1 MVVRYCWGL
10 NGLFLK
16 LQDFIKS
23 VEGRLLPIPRE
34 DMLAADTTEA
44 ACWVNS
50 DKRMGKWQVASG
62 KCHSIHQISPQKEKA
77 SGFITGHSP
86 NSGGGGSV
94 QGSKTQS
101 MKFF

>member
-50 DKRMGKWQVASG
+50 DKRMGKWQVASVIP
-62 KCHSIHQISPQKEKA
+62 SIRSVLKRKRLRA
-77 SGFITGHSP
+77 S
-86 NSGGGGSV
+86 
-94 QGSKTQS
+94 
-101 MKFF
+101 